1 MKRLFASLGVR
12 LFFWIFGLMVVAFAA
27 FAYLSIS
34 RTTKDWMLSFE
45 QQTAQTTAVIER
57 ALRYGMLLN
66 RKEDVHATLRNIAKE
81 PGINAI
87 RIYDKSGATI
97 FSTRPEE
104 IGRRVDRNAEACV
117 VCHRPGEPPT
127 ALPETAVRTRAFR
140 DANGNLILGRIH
152 PIPNEP
158 QCSSAPCHAH
168 PAEKSILGV
177 LDLKMSIGAVDQ
189 AKRRAEHTLLQAML
203 LMALVWG
210 GAVAL
215 FIWRFVRRPVR
226 ALAEGTRRIAAGELD
241 TRIELNDPGEIGE
254 LADAFNKM
262 TEDLALAREQERQ
275 WEDELKAAVRRKT
288 EELSRAQSQ
297 MVHMEKMASLGKL
310 AATVAHELNNPLAG
324 ILVYAR
330 LVARELEDGELSA
343 ETRTE
348 VLRHLHAISQE
359 SGRCGEIVRNLLT
372 FARQSKPDFAEH
384 HLNEVMERSLMT
396 VQHLIKLGGITSSV
410 HLIDGDDLLDGDA
423 NQLQQAL
430 VAILVN
436 AVEAMRSGG
445 DLEVRARGREQEVV
459 IEISDTGV
467 GIPDDVLPNI
477 YEPFVSTKGDEK
489 GVGLGLA
496 VAYGIIRRHDGTI
509 TVESEVG
516 VGTTFRVVLPR
527 RYSPHDATASAPSRE
542 PPTPSD

>member
-1 MKRLFASLGVR
+1 MRRLFASLGVR
-12 LFFWIFGLMVVAFAA
+12 LFFWIFALMVVVLAA
-27 FAYLSIS
+27 FAYLSID
-34 RTTKDWMLSFE
+34 RTTNAWMLSFE

-57 ALRYGMLLN
+57 AVRYGMLLN

-127 ALPETAVRTRAFR
+127 AVLNTEARTRTFR

-177 LDLKMSIGAVDQ
+177 LDLKMNIDVVDQ
-189 AKRRAEHTLLQAML
+189 SKRRAEQTLLHATL

-215 FIWRFVRRPVR
+215 VIWRFVRRPVR
-226 ALAEGTRRIAAGELD
+226 DLAEGTRRIAAGELD
-241 TRIELNDPGEIGE
+241 TRIELNKTGEMGE
-254 LADAFNKM
+254 LAEAFNKM
-262 TEDLALAREQERQ
+262 TEDLARAREQEKQ
-275 WEDELKAAVRRKT
+275 WEDELEAAVRRKT

-324 ILVYAR
+324 ILVYAK
-330 LVARELEDGELSA
+330 LVARDLGSGELSA
-343 ETRTE
+343 ESRAE
-348 VLRHLHAISQE
+348 MLRHLQAISQE
-359 SGRCGEIVRNLLT
+359 SSRCGDIVRNLLT
-372 FARQSKPDFAEH
+372 FARQSKPNFAEH
-384 HLNEVMERSLMT
+384 HFNEVIERSLMT
-396 VQHLIKLGGITSSV
+396 VQHLIKLGGVTSSV
-410 HLIDGDDLLDGDA
+410 HLIEGDDVVDGDA

-430 VAILVN
+430 VALLVN

-445 DLEVRARGREQEVV
+445 ELGIRALGRDHEVEV
-459 IEISDTGV
+459 EISDTGV
-467 GIPDDVLPNI
+467 GISPDVLPNI

-496 VAYGIIRRHDGTI
+496 VAYGIIRRHEGTI
-509 TVESEVG
+509 SVESEVG
-516 VGTTFRVVLPR
+516 AGTTFRVVLPR
-527 RYSPHDATASAPSRE
+527 QYSPDDDAAYSGRGAAPS
-542 PPTPSD
+542 TA